1 MLDNLLVIN
10 DLYLSASTKKSIV
23 CTIFF
28 DIRGKVIAITGGTG
42 VLGTSMVEYLAA
54 HGAHVAVM
62 ARNLEKGNQLISKV
76 KNEGGEAIFLQTD
89 VTDEAVLKQNAR
101 EIAEKYGT
109 IDVLINGAGG
119 NMPGATIGPN
129 NNIFDL
135 KMNDFRKV
143 VDLNLMGTVMPT
155 VVFAEYMVKAKKGNI
170 VNISSASALRPLTRV
185 AGYGAAKAAVTN
197 FTKYMAGEL
206 AVKFGENF
214 RVNALCPGFFI
225 TEQNR
230 TLLTN
235 PDGTYSDRG
244 NTIIAHTPFRRFG
257 VPEDLLGTL
266 HYLVSDASKFVTG
279 TVAIVDGGFDAF
291 SI

>member
-1 MLDNLLVIN
+1 MYKLFEIKD
-10 DLYLSASTKKSIV
+10 
-23 CTIFF
+23 
-28 DIRGKVIAITGGTG
+28 KVIVITGGTG

-54 HGAHVAVM
+54 HGAKVAVL
-62 ARNLEKGNQLISKV
+62 ARNIEKGNRLVEQV
-76 KNEGGEAIFLQTD
+76 KADGGEAIFLQTD
-89 VTDEAVLKQNAR
+89 VTDEAVLKQNA
-101 EIAEKYGT
+101 ETIVKEYGRV
-109 IDVLINGAGG
+109 DVLINGAGG

-129 NNIFDL
+129 NTIFDL
-135 KMNDFRKV
+135 NADDFRKV

-155 VVFAEYMVKAKKGNI
+155 LAFAEYMVKEKKGNI
-170 VNISSASALRPLTRV
+170 VNISSASALRPLTSRG
-185 AGYGAAKAAVTN
+185 GYGAAKRRVTN

-206 AVKFGENF
+206 AIKFGEDF

-230 TLLTN
+230 ALLTN
-235 PDGTYSDRG
+235 PDGSYSDRG

-257 VPEDLLGTL
+257 NPEDLLGTL
-266 HYLVSDASKFVTG
+266 HYLVSDASRFVTG

>member
-1 MLDNLLVIN
+1 MKPNLIFIK
-10 DLYLSASTKKSIV
+10 DIV
-23 CTIFF
+23 
-28 DIRGKVIAITGGTG
+28 
-42 VLGTSMVEYLAA
+42 
-54 HGAHVAVM
+54 
-62 ARNLEKGNQLISKV
+62 N
-76 KNEGGEAIFLQTD
+76 
-89 VTDEAVLKQNAR
+89 
-101 EIAEKYGT
+101 KYGK

-129 NNIFDL
+129 NTIFDL
-135 KMNDFRKV
+135 KVDEFRKV
-143 VDLNLMGTVMPT
+143 VDLNLMGTVIPT
-155 VVFAEYMVKAKKGNI
+155 IVFAEYMVEAKKGNI

-185 AGYGAAKAAVTN
+185 AGYGAAKSAVTN

-206 AVKFGENF
+206 AAKFGEGF

-235 PDGTYSDRG
+235 PDGSFSDRG
-244 NTIIAHTPFRRFG
+244 NSIIAHTPFKRFG
-257 VPEDLLGTL
+257 NPEDLLGTL

>member
-1 MLDNLLVIN
+1 MYELFNIQD
-10 DLYLSASTKKSIV
+10 
-23 CTIFF
+23 
-28 DIRGKVIAITGGTG
+28 KVIVITGGTG

-54 HGAHVAVM
+54 HGAKVAVL
-62 ARNLEKGNQLISKV
+62 ARNEEKGQALVQSVRAK
-76 KNEGGEAIFLQTD
+76 GGVASFYKTD
-89 VTDEAVLKQNAR
+89 VTNEPVLKQNA
-101 EIAEKYGT
+101 ENIIVKYGK

-135 KMNDFRKV
+135 KMNDFRNV
-143 VDLNLMGTVMPT
+143 VDLNLMGTVVPT
-155 VVFAEYMVKAKKGNI
+155 VVFAEYMVKEKRGNI
-170 VNISSASALRPLTRV
+170 INVSSASALRPLTRV

-197 FTKYMAGEL
+197 FTKYMAGEM
-206 AVKFGENF
+206 AIKFGEDF

-230 TLLTN
+230 ALLTN

-257 VPEDLLGTL
+257 NPEDLLGTL

-279 TVAIVDGGFDAF
+279 TVAIVDGGFDSF

>member
-1 MLDNLLVIN
+1 MYD
-10 DLYLSASTKKSIV
+10 
-23 CTIFF
+23 FF
-28 DIRGKVIAITGGTG
+28 DIKGKVIAITGGTG
-42 VLGTSMVEYLAA
+42 VLGTSMVKYLAA
-54 HGAHVAVM
+54 HGAKVAVL
-62 ARNLEKGNQLISKV
+62 ARNQQKGDELVAQV
-76 KNEGGEAIFLQTD
+76 KEDGGEAIFLQTD
-89 VTDEAVLKQNAR
+89 VTNEEVLKQNAK

-135 KMNDFRKV
+135 KMDDFRKV

-206 AVKFGENF
+206 ATKFGENF

-230 TLLTN
+230 ALLTN
-235 PDGTYSDRG
+235 PDGSYSDRG

-257 VPEDLLGTL
+257 NPEDLLGTL

>member
-1 MLDNLLVIN
+1 MYEL
-10 DLYLSASTKKSIV
+10 
-23 CTIFF
+23 F
-28 DIRGKVIAITGGTG
+28 DISGKVIAITGGTG

-54 HGAHVAVM
+54 HGAYVAVM
-62 ARNLEKGNQLISKV
+62 ARNIEKGNRLIRKV
-76 KNEGGEAIFLQTD
+76 KDEGGEAIFLQTD
-89 VTDEAVLKQNAR
+89 VTDEAVLKQNAK
-101 EIAEKYGT
+101 EIAGKYGT

-135 KMNDFRKV
+135 KMDDFRKV
-143 VDLNLMGTVMPT
+143 VDLNLMGTVIPT

-206 AVKFGENF
+206 ATKFGEDF

-235 PDGTYSDRG
+235 PDGSYSDRG

-266 HYLVSDASKFVTG
+266 HYLVSDASRFVTG

>member
-1 MLDNLLVIN
+1 MYEL
-10 DLYLSASTKKSIV
+10 
-23 CTIFF
+23 F
-28 DIRGKVIAITGGTG
+28 DIKDRVVAITGGTG
-42 VLGTSMVEYLAA
+42 VLGESMVEYLAA
-54 HGAHVAVM
+54 HGAKVAVM
-62 ARNLEKGNQLISKV
+62 ARNKEKGEKLVNKV
-76 KNEGGEAIFLQTD
+76 KSNGGEAMFLVTD
-89 VTDEAVLKQNAR
+89 VTNEIVLKQNAL
-101 EIAEKYGT
+101 EIIATYGR

-129 NNIFDL
+129 SNIFDL
-135 KMNDFRKV
+135 KIDDFRKV
-143 VDLNLMGTVMPT
+143 VDLNLMGSVIPT
-155 VVFAEYMVKAKKGNI
+155 VVFSEFMDKKKKGNI
-170 VNISSASALRPLTRV
+170 INISSASALRPLTRV

-197 FTKYMAGEL
+197 FTKYMAGEM
-206 AVKFGENF
+206 AIKFGESF

-230 TLLTN
+230 ALLTN

-257 VPEDLLGTL
+257 NPEDLLGTL
-266 HYLVSDASKFVTG
+266 HYLVSDASRFVTG

>member
-1 MLDNLLVIN
+1 MYELFNLK
-10 DLYLSASTKKSIV
+10 D
-23 CTIFF
+23 
-28 DIRGKVIAITGGTG
+28 KVIVITGGTG

-54 HGAHVAVM
+54 HGAKVAVL
-62 ARNLEKGNQLISKV
+62 ARNKEKGDKLVGSV
-76 KNEGGEAIFLQTD
+76 KAADGEAMFLQTD
-89 VTDEAVLKQNAR
+89 VTDEEVLKQNAR
-101 EIAEKYGT
+101 DIVAAYGK

-135 KMNDFRKV
+135 KMDEFRKV
-143 VDLNLMGTVMPT
+143 VDLNLMGTVIPS
-155 VVFAEYMVKAKKGNI
+155 VVFAEYMVKDKQGNI

-185 AGYGAAKAAVTN
+185 AGYGAAKSAVTN
-197 FTKYMAGEL
+197 FTKYLAGEL
-206 AVKFGENF
+206 ATKFGENF

-230 TLLTN
+230 ALLTN

-257 VPEDLLGTL
+257 DPEDLLGTL
-266 HYLVSDASKFVTG
+266 HYLVSDASRFVTG
-279 TVAIVDGGFDAF
+279 TVAIVDGGFDSF

>member
-1 MLDNLLVIN
+1 MYTL
-10 DLYLSASTKKSIV
+10 
-23 CTIFF
+23 F
-28 DIRGKVIAITGGTG
+28 DIHDKVIVITGGTG

-54 HGAHVAVM
+54 HGAKVAVL
-62 ARNLEKGNQLISKV
+62 ARNIEKGNRLIDKV
-76 KNEGGEAIFLQTD
+76 KADGGDAIFLQTD
-89 VTDEAVLKQNAR
+89 VTNEEVLQQNADA
-101 EIAEKYGT
+101 IAKRYGR

-119 NMPGATIGPN
+119 NMPGATIGPDST
-129 NNIFDL
+129 IFDL
-135 KMNDFRKV
+135 KSDDFRKV
-143 VDLNLMGTVMPT
+143 VDLNLMGTVLPT
-155 VVFAEYMVKAKKGNI
+155 LAFAKLMMQEKKGNI

-197 FTKYMAGEL
+197 FTKYMAGEM
-206 AVKFGENF
+206 AIKFGEGF

-235 PDGTYSDRG
+235 PDGSYSDRG
-244 NTIIAHTPFRRFG
+244 KSIIAHTPFRRFG

>member
-1 MLDNLLVIN
+1 MYEL
-10 DLYLSASTKKSIV
+10 
-23 CTIFF
+23 F
-28 DIRGKVIAITGGTG
+28 DIKGKVIAITGGTG
-42 VLGTSMVEYLAA
+42 VLGSAMVTYLAA
-54 HGAHVAVM
+54 HGAKMAVM
-62 ARNLEKGNQLISKV
+62 ARNEEKGNQLIKRV
-76 KNEGGEAIFLQTD
+76 KDDGGEAIFLKTD
-89 VTDEAVLKQNAR
+89 VTDEAVMKQTAK

-119 NMPGATIGPN
+119 NMPGATIAPDKT
-129 NNIFDL
+129 ILDL
-135 KMNDFRKV
+135 KMDDFRQV
-143 VDLNLMGTVMPT
+143 VELNLMGTVIPT
-155 VVFAEYMVKAKKGNI
+155 LAFAEYMVKAKKGNI

-197 FTKYMAGEL
+197 FTQYMAGEL
-206 AVKFGENF
+206 ATKFGENF

-235 PDGTYSDRG
+235 PDGSNTERG
-244 NTIIAHTPFRRFG
+244 KIIIAHTPFRRFG

-266 HYLVSDASKFVTG
+266 HYLVSDASRFVTG
-279 TVAIVDGGFDAF
+279 TVAVVDGGFDAF